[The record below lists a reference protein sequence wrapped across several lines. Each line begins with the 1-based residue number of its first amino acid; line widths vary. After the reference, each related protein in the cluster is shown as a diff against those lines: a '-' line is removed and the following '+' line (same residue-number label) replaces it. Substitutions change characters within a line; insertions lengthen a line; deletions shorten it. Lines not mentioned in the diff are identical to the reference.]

1 MTLPGADTMKGG
13 IMGEDFFRSRA
24 GAPSCTTVG
33 SSDAKREGMVVS
45 AGEGSG
51 VCVACEEVDGRG

>member
-1 MTLPGADTMKGG
+1 
-13 IMGEDFFRSRA
+13 MGEDFFRSRA